1 MSDEIIKNSPDI
13 KDMEVATVDVD
24 DTKEIVV
31 DNDNTQAIVLDN
43 DNTTSNEVANNSKRG
58 KARRFFGNEII
69 KCTLVLVAIAVVAGA
84 LLGVLN
90 WVTYVDP
97 DGAIMEKVSAYY
109 GVTLESVVKSEDLA
123 NYDNINAVFTA
134 SDDSGV
140 VGYCYYSVGTGAKD
154 GTLELLVYID
164 KDGIIKE
171 IAVYAQGE
179 TAGYFAKV
187 EKANKAKYIGI
198 DVDEIDGLTLVKG
211 DGDIQNGV
219 IDSVSQATYTSRGY
233 HNAIAVAVNAYKL
246 AKEGAKI

>member
-13 KDMEVATVDVD
+13 ENIEVATVEVD
-24 DTKEIVV
+24 STKEIVADA
-31 DNDNTQAIVLDN
+31 DNAQASVIDSG
-43 DNTTSNEVANNSKRG
+43 NTTSKEVVNNSKRG
-58 KARRFFGNEII
+58 KAKKFFGNEII
-69 KCTLVLVAIAVVAGA
+69 KCTLVLVAIAVIAGA

-109 GVTLESVVKSEDLA
+109 GVALENVSKSEDLA
-123 NYDNINAVFTA
+123 NYDNINAVFSA

-187 EKANKAKYIGI
+187 EKANKSKYIGI
-198 DVDEIDGLTLVKG
+198 DVDEIEGLTLIKG
-211 DGDIQNGV
+211 DSDIANGI

-233 HNAIAVAVNAYKL
+233 HNAIAAAVSAYKL
-246 AKEGAKI
+246 AKEGGEI